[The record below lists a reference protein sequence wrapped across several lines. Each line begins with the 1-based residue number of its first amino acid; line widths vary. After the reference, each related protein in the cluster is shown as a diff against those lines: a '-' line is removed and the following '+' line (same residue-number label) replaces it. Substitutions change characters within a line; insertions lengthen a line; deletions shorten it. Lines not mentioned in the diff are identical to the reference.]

1 MSKSE
6 SGVQFNFTFQ
16 NKDNFEMMDELGETI
31 AKIAKNVPGG
41 MLIFYPSYRNMDA
54 IYERW
59 EKSGVLNKI
68 LLQKR
73 LYREPKKAVEY
84 QVIMDRYYSAIFE
97 DD

>member
-1 MSKSE
+1 
-6 SGVQFNFTFQ
+6 
-16 NKDNFEMMDELGETI
+16 
-31 AKIAKNVPGG
+31 
-41 MLIFYPSYRNMDA
+41 MDA

-68 LLQKR
+68 LQQKR